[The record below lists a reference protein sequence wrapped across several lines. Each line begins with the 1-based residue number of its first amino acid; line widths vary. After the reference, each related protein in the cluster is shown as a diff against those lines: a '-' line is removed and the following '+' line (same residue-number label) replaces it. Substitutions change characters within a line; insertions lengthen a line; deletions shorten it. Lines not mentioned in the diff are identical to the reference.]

1 MKKDDIRTFVVIII
15 ICTLITGL
23 VLFLNRKSNSDK
35 LEVVD
40 EYKYSMKRIVVCK
53 TLFSKSVM
61 VGPSICSYNHYKLN
75 LLNCQFWAVLLLKTV
90 KSYES
95 W

>member
-40 EYKYSMKRIVVCK
+40 EYNNFFTITNYV
-53 TLFSKSVM
+53 
-61 VGPSICSYNHYKLN
+61 NN
-75 LLNCQFWAVLLLKTV
+75 LVNST
-90 KSYES
+90 Y
-95 W
+95 

>member
-40 EYKYSMKRIVVCK
+40 EYNNFFTI
-53 TLFSKSVM
+53 T
-61 VGPSICSYNHYKLN
+61 NYKM
-75 LLNCQFWAVLLLKTV
+75 
-90 KSYES
+90 S
-95 W
+95 

>member
-40 EYKYSMKRIVVCK
+40 EYNNFFTITNYVNKR
-53 TLFSKSVM
+53 FSKNYLQAKKNMLYST
-61 VGPSICSYNHYKLN
+61 S
-75 LLNCQFWAVLLLKTV
+75 
-90 KSYES
+90 
-95 W
+95 

>member
-23 VLFLNRKSNSDK
+23 VLFLNRKGNSDK

-40 EYKYSMKRIVVCK
+40 EYNNFFTITNYAVSYTHL
-53 TLFSKSVM
+53 TL
-61 VGPSICSYNHYKLN
+61 P
-75 LLNCQFWAVLLLKTV
+75 T
-90 KSYES
+90 S
-95 W
+95 WTDCRS